1 MKLVFLSGITWDSC
15 IGGRTVQLAKTAAL
29 LSHEVHFVTIPG
41 LRHWKAGIKKCHN
54 VTIHTLLP
62 KSDKFPRAVGAYL
75 KRKINLQDACLVVS
89 NPLWA
94 PVVSNLTAKKIIY
107 DQLDYFA
114 VHAPNGKHLEKLRM
128 KEEYL
133 MRSADVIT
141 TVSRRLQ
148 SYSTYPEK
156 TILLPNG
163 VPESFLTQPI
173 GFPAQTVIGFH
184 GALYE
189 WIDYDLLH
197 QISDTFPDC
206 TLRLAGTV
214 RNPDHLQAL
223 KKKSNV
229 EIMPAFAFERLPEIV
244 RDFTIGIVPFKND
257 EVSLCADPLKSYEYL
272 ALGKSVVST
281 VHSAADG
288 ETSRVVSKDKFC
300 AEIAALLNPLPSPET
315 CRKSAEQHTWE
326 ERCRMLLQIAGS

>member
-15 IGGRTVQLAKTAAL
+15 IGGRTVQLAKAAA

-41 LRHWKAGIKKCHN
+41 LRHWKAGVKQSHN

-62 KSDKFPRAVGAYL
+62 KSDKLPGLVRAYL
-75 KRKINLQDACLVVS
+75 NHKINLQDACVIVS
-89 NPLWA
+89 NPLWE
-94 PVVSNLTAKKIIY
+94 PIVSRLTAKKIIY

-114 VHAPNGKHLEKLRM
+114 VHAPKGKYLNRLRQ
-128 KEEYL
+128 KEENL
-133 MRSADVIT
+133 MRKADVIT

-148 SYSTYPEK
+148 SYSAYPGK

-163 VPESFLTQPI
+163 VPESFLKQSVE
-173 GFPAQTVIGFH
+173 FPSKKVIGFH

-189 WIDYDLLH
+189 WIDYDLLAG
-197 QISDTFPDC
+197 IADTFPDC

-214 RNPDHLQAL
+214 RNPDWLQTL

-229 EIMPAFAFERLPEIV
+229 EILPAFAFENLPEIINGFSV
-244 RDFTIGIVPFKND
+244 GIIPFKSD

-272 ALGKSVVST
+272 ALGKSVVTT
-281 VHSAADG
+281 VPSAADG
-288 ETSRVVSKDKFC
+288 DTSRLVSKDRFC
-300 AEIAALLNPLPSPET
+300 AEIADLLNALPSPEI

-326 ERCRMLLQIAGS
+326 ERCRILCQIAEQ

>member
-15 IGGRTVQLAKTAAL
+15 IGGRTVQLAKAAA

-41 LRHWKAGIKKCHN
+41 LRHRKAGIKTCHN

-62 KSDKFPRAVGAYL
+62 KSDKFPGLVRTYL
-75 KRKINLQDACLVVS
+75 KKKINLQDACLIVS
-89 NPLWA
+89 NPLWE
-94 PVVSNLTAKKIIY
+94 PVVSHLTAKKIIY

-114 VHAPNGKHLEKLRM
+114 VHAPKGRHLEKLRM
-128 KEEYL
+128 KEENL
-133 MRSADVIT
+133 MRKANVIT
-141 TVSRRLQ
+141 TVSRRLL
-148 SYSTYPEK
+148 SYSAYPEK
-156 TILLPNG
+156 TVLLPNG
-163 VPESFLTQPI
+163 VPESFLKQET
-173 GFPAQTVIGFH
+173 GFPAKKVIGFH

-189 WIDYDLLH
+189 WIDYDLLEF
-197 QISDTFPDC
+197 IADTFPDC
-206 TLRLAGTV
+206 TLRLVGTV
-214 RNPDHLQAL
+214 RNPDYLQAL
-223 KKKSNV
+223 KTKSNV
-229 EIMPAFAFERLPEIV
+229 ETLPAFAFERLPEIV

-288 ETSRVVSKDKFC
+288 ETSHVVSKDKFC
-300 AEIAALLNPLPSPET
+300 AEIADLLNALPSPET

-326 ERCRMLLQIAGS
+326 ERCRTLLQIAES